1 MFCGVNKVLKSF
13 PFLLMAGIL
22 IFGFKVIGAAGASI
36 PGIREKSPV
45 TQSTQKP
52 KYDYMS
58 TFLSRNTNPLGL
70 KENPELNRYLNQASI
85 KWAVRS
91 SERHL
96 LN

>member
-1 MFCGVNKVLKSF
+1 MLLIISVSIFANGVRVNGTV
-13 PFLLMAGIL
+13 GE
-22 IFGFKVIGAAGASI
+22 SI
-36 PGIREKSPV
+36 HGGRKREEAP
-45 TQSTQKP
+45 QSTQKP

-58 TFLSRNTNPLGL
+58 TFLSRNTKPLGL
-70 KENPELNRYLNQASI
+70 KENPELNKYLNQASI

>member
-1 MFCGVNKVLKSF
+1 LRPFILLIISVSVLTLGVRVNGTV
-13 PFLLMAGIL
+13 GE
-22 IFGFKVIGAAGASI
+22 SI
-36 PGIREKSPV
+36 HDGRKRGEAP
-45 TQSTQKP
+45 QNTQKP

-70 KENPELNRYLNQASI
+70 KENPELNKYLNQASI